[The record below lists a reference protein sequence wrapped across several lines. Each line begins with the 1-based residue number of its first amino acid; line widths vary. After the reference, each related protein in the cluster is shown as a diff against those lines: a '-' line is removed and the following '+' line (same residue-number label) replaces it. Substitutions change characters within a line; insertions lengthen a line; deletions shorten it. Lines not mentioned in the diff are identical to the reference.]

1 MVTIRA
7 EETLSRAQFMAH
19 VCVYNETQPNVAVKP
34 KLISAVQFGLIVLI
48 LNSQLKNKSVV
59 QTVTL

>member
-1 MVTIRA
+1 
-7 EETLSRAQFMAH
+7 MAH